1 MPPCAASDPR
11 VFTGPK
17 LKAGEWNT
25 VRGYDIFSAE
35 NSESILIFADFVVY
49 YQAESV

>member
-17 LKAGEWNT
+17 LKAGGWNSA
-25 VRGYDIFSAE
+25 RGYDIFLLKMA
-35 NSESILIFADFVVY
+35 NPC
-49 YQAESV
+49 